1 MNISNLHNYQNR
13 AVQFI
18 LEKPSCALWLS
29 MGLGKTAVCLT
40 AINELMSDQFII
52 NQTLIIAPLRPCQH
66 TWPNEIEKWDHTKH
80 LSHTFIGGPK
90 KQRMTRVDGKEDIHI
105 INRDNVTWLVDYW
118 IQKKRWPYSLII
130 IDEASS
136 FKSPSSK
143 RFKAL
148 KKVIGKTKKVVEL
161 TGTPA
166 SNSYLDVW
174 SQIYLLDKGERLG
187 RTFTNFKSNYFSSDY
202 MGYTWDIL
210 PGAEKQI
217 QDKIGDLILSMK
229 AEDYIELPD
238 QIKNTISIDI
248 PPVTRK
254 QYREMEK
261 TLLLELENE
270 TVEALNAA
278 VLTNK
283 LLQITNGAIYLPDK
297 PDTWQEIHNFKI
309 DALEEIINEH
319 PGQPVLVAYC
329 FKSDLARIK
338 KKFPHAVDIKE
349 EGAIEKWN
357 RKEINLL
364 LAHPASAGHGL
375 NLQTGGNIIVWF
387 GLNWSLELY
396 DQFNARLHRQGQ
408 TEPVMIHH
416 ILAKETIDETV
427 FEVLQGK
434 QINQNTLLNALKD
447 NIKNRGNI

>member
-1 MNISNLHNYQNR
+1 MNISDFHNYQKK

-18 LEKPSCALWLS
+18 LEKSSCALWLS

-40 AINELMSDQFII
+40 AIHELMRDQFAID
-52 NQTLIIAPLRPCQH
+52 QTLIIAPLRPCKH
-66 TWPNEIEKWDHTKH
+66 TWPVEIEKWDHTRH
-80 LSHTFIGGPK
+80 LTYTFIGGS
-90 KQRMTRVDGKEDIHI
+90 KQQRLKRVQGKEDIHI
-105 INRDNVTWLVDYW
+105 INRENVTWLVDYW
-118 IQKKRWPYSLII
+118 VQKKVWPYSLII
-130 IDEASS
+130 VDEASS

-148 KKVIGKTKKVVEL
+148 KKVIGKTKKIVEL

-202 MGYTWDIL
+202 MGYTWEIL

-238 QIKNTISIDI
+238 QIKNTILVDLPEI
-248 PPVTRK
+248 PSKR
-254 QYREMEK
+254 YREMEK
-261 TLLLELENE
+261 TLLLELENH

-283 LLQITNGAIYLPDK
+283 LLQITNGAVYLPDN
-297 PDTWQEIHNFKI
+297 PEAWQEIHTEKM

-319 PGQPVLVAYC
+319 PGQPVLVAYS

-338 KKFPHAVDIKE
+338 KKFPHAIDIKE
-349 EGAIEKWN
+349 KRAIERWN
-357 RKEINLL
+357 QKEINLM

-375 NLQTGGNIIVWF
+375 NLQTGGNIIAWF

-396 DQFNARLHRQGQ
+396 DQFNARLYRQGQ
-408 TEPVMIHH
+408 TQPVIIHH
-416 ILAKETIDETV
+416 ILAKDTLDQTV

-434 QINQNTLLNALKD
+434 HTNQNILLNALKD
-447 NIKNRGNI
+447 KIKERN

>member
-1 MNISNLHNYQNR
+1 MNISDLHNYQNR
-13 AVQFI
+13 AVRFI
-18 LEKPSCALWLS
+18 LDNPSCALWMS

-40 AINELMSDQFII
+40 AIHELMRDQFTID
-52 NQTLIIAPLRPCQH
+52 QTLIIAPLRPCQH
-66 TWPNEIEKWDHTKH
+66 TWPVEIKKWDHTRH
-80 LSHTFIGGPK
+80 LSHAFIGGS
-90 KQRMTRVDGKEDIHI
+90 KQNRLNNVEGSEDIHI
-105 INRDNVTWLVDYW
+105 INRENVTWLVNYW
-118 IQKKRWPYSLII
+118 IEKKRWPYSMIV

-148 KKVIGKTKKVVEL
+148 KKVIGKTKKVIEL

-166 SNSYLDVW
+166 SNSYLDIW
-174 SQIYLLDKGERLG
+174 SQIYLLDKGKRLG
-187 RTFTNFKSNYFSSDY
+187 RTFTNYKSNYFSSDY
-202 MGYTWDIL
+202 MGYTWEIL

-238 QIKNTISIDI
+238 QIKNTISVDI
-248 PPVTRK
+248 PPIARK
-254 QYREMEK
+254 QYKEMEK
-261 TLLLELENE
+261 HLLLELENE

-297 PDTWQEIHNFKI
+297 PDAWEEIHTQKI

-319 PGQPVLVAYC
+319 PGQPVLVAYN

-338 KKFPHAVDIKE
+338 NKFPHAIDIKE
-349 EGAIEKWN
+349 DGAIERWN
-357 RKEINLL
+357 KKEINLL

-416 ILAKETIDETV
+416 ILAKDTIDETV
-427 FEVLQGK
+427 FEVLQK
-434 QINQNTLLNALKD
+434 KSLNQKTLLNA
-447 NIKNRGNI
+447 IKNRGNN